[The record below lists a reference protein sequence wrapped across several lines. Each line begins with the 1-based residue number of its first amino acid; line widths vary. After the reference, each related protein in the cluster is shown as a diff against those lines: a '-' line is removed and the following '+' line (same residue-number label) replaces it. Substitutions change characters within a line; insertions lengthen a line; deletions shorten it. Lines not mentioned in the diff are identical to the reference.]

1 MLKIMKRTGRKET
14 AAGLIKACFLA
25 LLMVGSGEAGARS
38 TVSFNSGWKFTKG
51 NPAAAFEHV
60 LMEEIGT
67 VQGENNWYFG
77 YSTANTGART
87 GLMGFDAEWYSY
99 MSAWCYPYNNGACY
113 ITDGRHISEG
123 RGPDDF
129 TVKTAFANNNIPR
142 IEWVSPYPST
152 TAIELSFTALFNQAG
167 NRVRVLRN
175 GVLVWESPDLEQ
187 YRAKPFTVPLSV
199 EQDDI
204 VTVMGSVYSSNCQ
217 LSLHYLTIADAAADP
232 DAPAAPFYDDTG
244 WDDVMLPYE
253 PVVNQVYADWPAY
266 HYLGVMWYRKEFTL
280 DSGYAGKKLF
290 LEFEAANLVAEVWV
304 NGTKLATHYNSFFP
318 FTVDITD
325 YVYTDGTPN
334 SIAVKVD
341 SHEDEN
347 IPSYAVFGGITGDV
361 TLQVTDKLHITD
373 AVRAGKEASGG
384 IFVRY
389 PSVSNTVSEVMVQ
402 THVTN
407 EYTVAK
413 TCTVETRIFDTNQV
427 QVAFMTQAQVIPQ
440 GGDFAFVQNTS
451 ISNPHLWSPESPYL
465 YTVDTKVLADNT
477 VIDTMSTRIGIRSIF
492 FSQAEGFK
500 LNGQPYRF
508 RGANSNTGYPYIGVA
523 VSDEAIYRDLKRL
536 RELGFNYLR
545 PSPEYRP
552 CDPAY
557 LKACDELGLLLLD
570 PISAATW
577 NNTTLFK
584 ERCYQNM
591 RDLIRRDR
599 NHPCVIAWELSLNE
613 QWWDDPAFSPT
624 ANAIGHAEY
633 PGDQCYTAAWK
644 DGGKYGEPAEFDIHI
659 ATPGAGARTYTGPL
673 PLIVSEHGH
682 WEYVNTGAAVDSD
695 CVRSDGELPML
706 SQAFNHMQSHNLN
719 LEQPYIVGDGV
730 FTAVDYL
737 AYDSGILD
745 FFRLP
750 KFSAYFWQS
759 QRDPSL
765 LLPGLDSGPMIRI
778 ASYWKASSPSD
789 VTVFSNC
796 DEVKLYVND
805 VLVDTRT
812 PDVNSN
818 TAYVA
823 HPPTTF
829 SNVVFSA
836 GELKAEG
843 YIGGQ
848 LAATDIVNTPG
859 TATHLEL
866 SIAADQLASDGD
878 VSLVHVSV
886 LDANGTVVPDNSVT
900 VTLQVTGGPA
910 FIIGPAQRVAEAGI
924 AGFLIRTDGNTG
936 TVSLSATA
944 SGLTADAATVE
955 SLDAAGS
962 NNPPAFITDPINGVY
977 ARQGD
982 AYGGTL
988 AGTATDPDAGDVL
1001 TYTNA
1006 AGPVWLFI
1014 AADGGLSGTPG
1025 ASDVG
1030 TNTWTVQVS
1039 DGNGGTDFAVFKV
1052 VVEPVTSNPAAVPTD
1067 RDQPYPQWLIDNYNE
1082 IDTRRATM
1090 PRDLVNVAFVGD
1102 SITYGWLTSG
1112 LSVWNETFNTPG
1124 NLLYSCNL
1132 GVSGDR
1138 TEHVLYRILSQAEGG
1153 RGDFDDPD
1161 LAPKVIV
1168 LKIGVNNTFTAQS
1181 NEEIAEGIHEDV
1193 SKLLIREPQAHVLLL
1208 SILPSNDASRN
1219 TGRIDPIN
1227 AIISQY
1233 PVEPP
1238 FAGRVTYYDLNSHY
1252 LLPNGDQD
1260 AQYFNDG
1267 LHLNASGYVVWRDA
1281 IVPVL
1286 SGLLTQSDDPS
1297 FLVDPLLGED
1307 AYAGVAYN
1315 GSLAGLAI
1323 DPNSDPLTFSWV
1335 SGPTWLTVATN
1346 GTLGGTP
1353 ALADMGLNTFVVQV
1367 ADGNG
1372 GSDTATLEINVL
1384 QNISSYVVVG
1394 NEDWPVTWGGSAQ
1407 SRSASYHSAASLLS
1421 GQVTVSSGWNE
1432 GYHWDPNPDL
1442 YVYYGCTDGDFGS
1455 FDGADAITNQYAGSA
1470 LSASTNT
1477 SYIDFTVTAGGETVN
1492 LISFHFDAYRQYSGN
1507 TSGYT
1512 LELLPGGA
1520 LPAQVIESNSN
1531 VFPVLGGLPTTGPV
1545 AVNYSDIDV
1554 PLSVLTNGT
1563 QLAAGQSVTFRL
1575 TYDAGQQW
1583 YGGLLDNLAVV
1594 AGIGGGEPAPFDAWV
1609 DLHFTPEQ
1617 LSDPNISGPEAAP
1630 SGDGIP
1636 NLVKYVLNLDPWV
1649 AGGIEP
1655 GWPDSNYW
1663 VVGFDRNTDATD
1675 ANLYLDMTDALDS
1688 GIWTPV
1694 AVSLNGGPVSG
1705 ANGSVVLQDLPGQT
1719 NGVQV
1724 AVPLN
1729 TNSFF
1734 RFHVEQ

>member
-1 MLKIMKRTGRKET
+1 MLKVMKCNDRKNT
-14 AAGLIKACFLA
+14 AAHLIKACFLA
-25 LLMVGSGEAGARS
+25 LFIVGSGEADARS

-67 VQGENNWYFG
+67 VQGENNWYYG
-77 YSTANTGART
+77 YSTANTGGRT

-99 MSAWCYPYNNGACY
+99 MSAWCYPVNNGACY
-113 ITDGRHISEG
+113 ITDGRHISAG

-142 IEWVSPYPST
+142 IEWISPYTSA
-152 TAIELSFTALFNQAG
+152 TAIELSFTAMFNQDG
-167 NRVRVLRN
+167 NRVRVLKN
-175 GVLVWESPDLEQ
+175 GVPVWESPDMVQ
-187 YRAKPFTVPLSV
+187 YREKPFIVPLSV
-199 EQDDI
+199 GQGDI
-204 VTVMGSVYSSNCQ
+204 ITVMGSVYSSNCQ
-217 LSLHYLTIADAAADP
+217 LSLHYLTIADAAADT
-232 DAPAAPFYDDTG
+232 DAPVVPAFDDAG
-244 WDDVMLPYE
+244 WEDVMLPYE

-266 HYLGVMWYRKEFTL
+266 HYRGVMWYRKSFNL

-290 LEFEAANLVAEVWV
+290 LEFEAANLVAEVWI

-325 YVYTDGTPN
+325 YAYTDGTPN
-334 SIAVKVD
+334 NIAVKVD
-341 SHEDEN
+341 GREDED
-347 IPSYAVFGGITGDV
+347 IPSWSVFGGITGDV
-361 TLQVTDKLHITD
+361 HLHVTDKLHITD
-373 AVRAGKEASGG
+373 AVRAGKEAGGG

-407 EYTVAK
+407 EYPVAQ

-427 QVAFMTQAQVIPQ
+427 QVAFMTQEQVIPQ

-451 ISNPHLWSPESPYL
+451 ISNVHLWSPESPYL
-465 YTVDTKVLADNT
+465 YTVDTKVLADST

-492 FSQAEGFK
+492 FSKAEGFK

-508 RGANSNTGYPYIGVA
+508 RGANSNTAYPYIGVA

-545 PSPEYRP
+545 PSPEFRP

-613 QWWDDPAFSPT
+613 QWWDDPDFSPT

-682 WEYVNTGAAVDSD
+682 WEYVTAGVDVDSD
-695 CVRSDGELPML
+695 CVRKDGELPML

-737 AYDSGILD
+737 AFDSGILD

-765 LLPGLDSGPMIRI
+765 LLPGIDSGPMLKI

-796 DEVKLYVND
+796 EEVKLYVNN

-812 PDVNSN
+812 PDVNTN
-818 TAYVA
+818 ATYVA

-848 LAATDIVNTPG
+848 LVSTDIVNTPG
-859 TATHLEL
+859 AATHLEL
-866 SIAADQLASDGD
+866 SIAAEELASDGD

-886 LDANGTVVPDNSVT
+886 LDANGTVVPDNNVA

-910 FIIGPAQRVAEAGI
+910 FIIGSNQMIAEAGI
-924 AGFLIRTDGNTG
+924 AGFLIRTDGNAG

-955 SLDAAGS
+955 SVDAASS
-962 NNPPAFITDPINGVY
+962 NNPPAFIIDPINGVY

-982 AYGGTL
+982 SYGGTL
-988 AGTATDPDAGDVL
+988 AGTASDPDAGNVL

-1006 AGPVWLFI
+1006 AGPGWLSI
-1014 AADGGLSGTPG
+1014 AYDGELSGTPG

-1030 TNTWTVQVS
+1030 TNIWSVQVS
-1039 DGNGGTDFAVFKV
+1039 DGNGGIDLADFKV
-1052 VVEPVTSNPAAVPTD
+1052 IVEPVTSNSAAIPAD
-1067 RDQPYPQWLIDNYNE
+1067 RDQPYPQWLIDNYND
-1082 IDTRRATM
+1082 IDTRRAAM

-1138 TEHVLYRILSQAEGG
+1138 TEHVLYRVLSQAEGG

-1161 LAPKVIV
+1161 FAPKVIV
-1168 LKIGVNNTFTAQS
+1168 LKIGVNNGQS
-1181 NEEIAEGIHEDV
+1181 TEDTAEGIHEVV
-1193 SKLLIREPQAHVLLL
+1193 SKLLIREPQARVLLL
-1208 SILPSNDASRN
+1208 SVLPTSYASY
-1219 TGRIDPIN
+1219 DPLN

-1233 PVEPP
+1233 PIEPS
-1238 FAGRVTYYDLNSHY
+1238 FAGRVVYYDLNAHY
-1252 LLPNGDQD
+1252 RLSNGDQD
-1260 AQYFNDG
+1260 AQYFQDG
-1267 LHLNASGYVVWRDA
+1267 VHLNEDGYVVWRDA

-1286 SGLLTQSDDPS
+1286 SGLLTESEDPS

-1307 AYAGVAYN
+1307 AYAELAYA
-1315 GSLAGLAI
+1315 GSLSGLAV
-1323 DPNSDPLTFSWV
+1323 DPNRDPLTYSLV
-1335 SGPTWLTVATN
+1335 SGPPWLTVAPD

-1353 ALADMGLNTFVVQV
+1353 AVTNIGLNTFVVQV

-1372 GSDTATLEINVL
+1372 GSDTATLKINVL
-1384 QNISSYVVVG
+1384 QNISSLLVVG
-1394 NEDWPVTWGGSAQ
+1394 NEDWPVTWGGAAKS
-1407 SRSASYHSAASLLS
+1407 SSASYHSAPSLLS

-1432 GYHWDPNPDL
+1432 AYHWQQPI
-1442 YVYYGCTDGDFGS
+1442 YYGCVDGTFGS
-1455 FDGADAITNQYAGSA
+1455 SFGADAITNQYAGSA

-1477 SYIDFTVTAGGETVN
+1477 SYIDFTVTTGSEDVH

-1512 LELLPGGA
+1512 LEILPGGA
-1520 LPAQVIESNSN
+1520 LTNQVITNNSN
-1531 VFPVLGGLPTTGPV
+1531 AFPVQGGLPTTGTV
-1545 AVNYSDIDV
+1545 AVDYFDV
-1554 PLSVLTNGT
+1554 DVSLLELMNGT
-1563 QLAAGQSVTFRL
+1563 RIPAGQSVTFRL

-1583 YGGLLDNLAVV
+1583 YGGLLDNIAVV

-1609 DLHFTPEQ
+1609 DLNFTPEQ
-1617 LSDPNISGPEAAP
+1617 LSDPNISGPVATP

-1649 AGGIEP
+1649 TGGIEP
-1655 GWPDSNYW
+1655 GWPDSNDW
-1663 VVGFDRNTDATD
+1663 VVGFDRNTDAYD
-1675 ANLYLDMTDALDS
+1675 VNLYLDMKDS
-1688 GIWTPV
+1688 LTTGIWQEIARSIGAAAMT
-1694 AVSLNGGPVSG
+1694 ATNG
-1705 ANGSVVLQDLPGQT
+1705 ASVLHDIPGQT

-1724 AVPLN
+1724 AVPLG
-1729 TNSFF
+1729 TNAFF
-1734 RFHVEQ
+1734 RFRAEQN